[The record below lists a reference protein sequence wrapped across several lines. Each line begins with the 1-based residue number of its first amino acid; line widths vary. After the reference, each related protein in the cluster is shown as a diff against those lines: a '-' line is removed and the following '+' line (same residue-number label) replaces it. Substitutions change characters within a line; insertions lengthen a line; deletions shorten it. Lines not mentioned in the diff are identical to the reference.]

1 MDNRKI
7 ALITGAS
14 RGIGGAIAI
23 ELAASGFDIWLN
35 FRSDREGAEKIGK
48 EAEAAGAMCRLLQFD
63 VSDGKAVAEALE
75 PLLEDEA
82 PFALI
87 NNAGFSQDTL
97 MAWMTEEEWRSVLS
111 VHLNG
116 FFLVTKLVLG
126 AMMRR
131 RRGRIINIASTAGQS
146 GLGGQVNYAAAKA
159 GLIGATKS
167 LAAEVAKR
175 NIQVNAVS
183 PGFIRTGMTKELHA
197 EAVISLIPM
206 RRLGTPEEVA
216 GVVAFLCSDKA
227 SYITGQVVSV
237 NGGVYM

>member
-14 RGIGGAIAI
+14 KGIGAAIAL
-23 ELAASGFDIWLN
+23 ELAGNGFDIWLN
-35 FRSDREGAEKIGK
+35 FRGDREGAAKVGK
-48 EAEAAGAMCRLLQFD
+48 QAEAVGASYRLLQFD

-75 PLLEDEA
+75 PLLEQEA
-82 PFALI
+82 PYALI
-87 NNAGFSQDTL
+87 NNAGFSRDTL
-97 MAWMTEEEWRSVLS
+97 MAWMTEEEWQTVLS

-116 FFLVTKLVLG
+116 FFQVTKLVLG
-126 AMMRR
+126 SMMRR
-131 RRGRIINIASTAGQS
+131 RQGRIVNIASTAGQS

-183 PGFIRTGMTKELHA
+183 PGFIRTAMTKDIHE
-197 EAVISLIPM
+197 EAVLPLIPM
-206 RRLGTPEEVA
+206 KRLGTPEEVA
-216 GVVAFLCSDKA
+216 GVVAFLCSDRA
-227 SYITGQVVSV
+227 SYITGQVISV